1 MGGRPSKSADVL
13 AEEKKPHRTKAE
25 LDQRREG
32 EMALASGEKLRER
45 KEVRENPV
53 AHKEFLRVNRLLKAV
68 GKNDALH
75 ERIIN
80 QYCLLQSDCVE
91 LTQLKWAFSQSRLE
105 LQEEYS
111 GDCDMTPSVYY
122 RTLTT
127 MQNNILALDKQVQA
141 KQKMMLDIEKECAMT
156 IASAMRSIP
165 KTTST
170 AKNPLME
177 ALGL

>member
-1 MGGRPSKSADVL
+1 MARPSKSTSVL
-13 AEEKKPHRTKAE
+13 VGEGKSHRTKAE
-25 LDQRREG
+25 IAQRKEA
-32 EMALASGEKLRER
+32 ECALSSGETLKER
-45 KEVRENPV
+45 PQTKENPV

-80 QYCLLQSDCVE
+80 QYCLLQAECVE
-91 LTQLKWAFSQSRLE
+91 LQQLKWAFSQSRLE
-105 LQEEYS
+105 LQQEYQEGCEMKS
-111 GDCDMTPSVYY
+111 SMYY
-122 RTLTT
+122 KLLTT
-127 MQNNILALDKQVQA
+127 MQNNILALDKQGQV

-165 KTTST
+165 KAPTTG
-170 AKNPLME
+170 KNPLME